1 MTAFGMEIGTRTL
14 ALIDPLNHEHGG
26 RVDLTPC
33 LPNGDIRRMADL
45 VYAPSALRDRFFPVE
60 SVPIPDVRVTFA
72 VGSVVHGGG
81 ELFLRRDLLLEKGLP
96 RFDMEDP
103 RRGVFM
109 LTGLAPDTKRFDL
122 SPYIDMSD
130 IRITSDTMVDARTMA
145 PGDITGLGVTLTFHP
160 RWLKTKREQE

>member
-1 MTAFGMEIGTRTL
+1 
-14 ALIDPLNHEHGG
+14 
-26 RVDLTPC
+26 
-33 LPNGDIRRMADL
+33 MADL
-45 VYAPSALRDRFFPVE
+45 VYAPTALRDRFFPVE

-72 VGSVVHGGG
+72 VESVVHGGG
-81 ELFLRRDLLLEKGLP
+81 EMFLRRDLLLKGLP

-103 RRGVFM
+103 GHGVFM

-122 SPYIDMSD
+122 APYIDMGD
-130 IRITSDTMVDARTMA
+130 IRITSDTVVDVRTMA